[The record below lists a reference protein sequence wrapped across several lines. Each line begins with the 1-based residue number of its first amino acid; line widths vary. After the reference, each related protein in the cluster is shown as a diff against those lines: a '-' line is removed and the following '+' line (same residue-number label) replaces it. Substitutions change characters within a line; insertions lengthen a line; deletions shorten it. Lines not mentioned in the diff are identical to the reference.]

1 MTDCQPAARQLVS
14 RSALLLGLAL
24 IAIPASAWP
33 GERDLDQPRRRRV
46 VRVRPMPPVLAPV
59 LIRDYLP
66 RNNNVPMYNEPPRLR
81 PAW

>member
-1 MTDCQPAARQLVS
+1 
-14 RSALLLGLAL
+14 
-24 IAIPASAWP
+24 
-33 GERDLDQPRRRRV
+33 
-46 VRVRPMPPVLAPV
+46 VRPMPPVLAPV